1 MHYGGLLQ
9 RSFVP
14 GCRQICPP
22 TLLNFYRQH
31 ERVRCNKQSALSML
45 EMGRMTALSHE
56 TLRKIAEILDISLP
70 ESDVGK
76 GVAEGHSNGGISVSS
91 RSICPNPFCL
101 SNHPYFIGEELFFSA
116 NGMAGNGHHCALC
129 GEVMLSRC
137 PHCGSA
143 IRQAGGCCSV
153 CGEPFVAMP
162 DGMLENAREWVQTH
176 RAEIEQLRSAHA
188 GNVRQAENRVS
199 PIC

>member
-1 MHYGGLLQ
+1 MQDDSKQEAVHLLIRRARRAKGLTQMALAAQ
-9 RSFVP
+9 A
-14 GCRQICPP
+14 GC
-22 TLLNFYRQH
+22 
-31 ERVRCNKQSALSML
+31 KQSALSML

-91 RSICPNPFCL
+91 RLICPNPFCL

-137 PHCGSA
+137 PHCGST

-176 RAEIEQLRSAHA
+176 RVEIEQLRSAHA
-188 GNVRQAENRVS
+188 GTVHQAENRVS